1 MGVTIKEVAKEAG
14 VSVSTVSKVING
26 HYSISE
32 RTVLKVR
39 KVMQEMNY
47 YPSASAQNFAK
58 GSTRKVV
65 LLTNLEK
72 NIAFKN
78 SHMFE
83 IIAGVEN
90 SLRRK
95 GYALELCGTDMTDA
109 CEEAENIISR
119 RSADALV
126 VHVSVMS
133 HALSALLVG
142 RHFPHMVLGVPNFES
157 QACWIDINNIY
168 SGTLAASHL
177 VSRGYQRIAF
187 IGGREYDL
195 NSTQR
200 LQGLKSVL
208 KESGFPLQEHYIWL
222 GDSTWEAG
230 VHMTRKL
237 LSQKPLPDAIVC
249 ANNYIAMG
257 CVSALREMDLK
268 IPEDI
273 AVMTFDD
280 YPFAQMMEPKLTVV
294 DIDVRDMG
302 LQAGRL
308 LLDII
313 RNPNMQVQT
322 YITPSNLIERESTR
336 GKTGKGQRLKN
347 KTS

>member
-1 MGVTIKEVAKEAG
+1 MGVTIKDVAKAAG

-32 RTVLKVR
+32 GTVLRVR
-39 KVMQEMNY
+39 RIMQEMNY

-58 GSTRKVV
+58 GSTQKVV

-95 GYALELCGTDMTDA
+95 GYALELRGTDMTDA
-109 CEEAENIISR
+109 CEVAEDIISR

-133 HALSALLVG
+133 HALSALLVS

-157 QACWIDINNIY
+157 QACWVDINNIY
-168 SGTLAASHL
+168 SGTLAAGHL
-177 VSRGYQRIAF
+177 IAQGYRRIAF

-200 LQGLKSVL
+200 LQGMRQGLL
-208 KESGFPLQEHYIWL
+208 DAGFPLQEHYIWL
-222 GDSTWEAG
+222 GESTWEEG
-230 VHMTRKL
+230 LHMTRKL

-257 CVSALREMDLK
+257 CVSALKEMELK
-268 IPEDI
+268 IPEDM

-280 YPFAQMMEPKLTVV
+280 YPFAQMMDPKLTVV

-308 LLDII
+308 LLDVI

-322 YITPSNLIERESTR
+322 YITPSNLIVRQSTR
-336 GKTGKGQRLKN
+336 AKTGKGYHFK
-347 KTS
+347 K